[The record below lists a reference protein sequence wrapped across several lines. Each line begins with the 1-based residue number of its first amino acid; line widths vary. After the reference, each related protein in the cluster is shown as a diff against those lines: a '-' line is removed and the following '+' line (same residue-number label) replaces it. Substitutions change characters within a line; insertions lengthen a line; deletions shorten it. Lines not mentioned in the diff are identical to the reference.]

1 MSTST
6 ELWRV
11 GRVATHL
18 DVTKKRVYALIQE
31 GNLETMR
38 LSPRGTRVLRRSV
51 DAYVLDRARSERRRR
66 KNGAGG

>member
-6 ELWRV
+6 ELWQV

-31 GNLETMR
+31 GKLETMR

-51 DAYVLDRARSERRRR
+51 DAYVLERARSERQRRLR
-66 KNGAGG
+66 ETGD